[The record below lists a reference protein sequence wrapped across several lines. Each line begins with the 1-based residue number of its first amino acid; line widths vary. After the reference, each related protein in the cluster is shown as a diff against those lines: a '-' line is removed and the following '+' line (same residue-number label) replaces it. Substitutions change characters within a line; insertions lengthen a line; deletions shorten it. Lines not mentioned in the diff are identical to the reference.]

1 MKNPNIYATTP
12 FHGMHVMVVDGGTVV
27 RDERSGEEVT
37 VDDKTVAAK
46 GPVLYCTQPVF
57 DAMKARVEAEPTND

>member
-1 MKNPNIYATTP
+1 MKSPGFYATTP
-12 FHGMHVMVVDGGTVV
+12 FNGMHVMVVDDGTVV

-46 GPVLYCTQPVF
+46 GAVLYCTQSVF
-57 DAMKARVEAEPTND
+57 DALKAHAAQLN